1 MGNVNKNH
9 KNILTEKT
17 KKPSALDQ
25 ADGVNF

>member
-1 MGNVNKNH
+1 MGNH

-17 KKPSALDQ
+17 AGKNQKPSALDQ